1 MASARESD
9 ELILADR
16 LVGYA
21 DAIAAVAFLGVSGL
35 GVTIADPDMRCTLAL
50 AVVEVAIATFLIGVL
65 FLAIVAW
72 LRRAELDLRSG
83 HEVPDKAAHYGR
95 MLHLARYLVIG
106 VSFGI
111 SLVLLTT
118 VAGVDCDAVLEP
130 GPVVEQRSVD

>member
-9 ELILADR
+9 DLILADR

-50 AVVEVAIATFLIGVL
+50 AVVEVAIATFLNGVL
-65 FLAIVAW
+65 FLAIVAA

-83 HEVPDKAAHYGR
+83 YEIPEKAARYGR
-95 MLHLARYLVIG
+95 MLHLARYAVVG
-106 VSFGI
+106 VSFGL
-111 SLVLLTT
+111 SLVLLAVVSDASCDVVIEPE
-118 VAGVDCDAVLEP
+118 VAAAL
-130 GPVVEQRSVD
+130 RSAD